1 MNICVYVVSL
11 ESAQKRRIFF
21 DKINNWLEFKFFNA
35 CDAKKKRV
43 PFIEYIKQG
52 FGKNNFSFGAL
63 GCLLSHRILWK
74 NLVNSSDKY
83 MIILEDD
90 VVIDKQTYQ
99 YWIDKLSKGQIGNF
113 DVLFLGAYDG
123 KSIPMLTKIKYFSFF
138 NGFVSNVFEDT
149 LYCTYGYVVSRD
161 GARKLLKKTSL
172 NLPVDYW
179 KEFNKDND
187 LTYLCIY
194 PNVVKPSEMANESS
208 IQEVKILEHEMV
220 FISTLKIIRTNITWF
235 LKKIKLLN
243 TKK

>member
-1 MNICVYVVSL
+1 MSIRVYVISL
-11 ESAQKRRIFF
+11 ESAQKRRSFF
-21 DKINNWLEFKFFNA
+21 NKTNNWLEFQFLNA
-35 CDAKKKRV
+35 FDAKKKRV
-43 PFIEYIKQG
+43 PFIEHIKQG

-74 NLVNSSDKY
+74 NLINSSDKY

-90 VVIDKQTYQ
+90 VVVDERTYK

-123 KSIPMLTKIKYFSFF
+123 KSIPMLTKIKYFSFL
-138 NGFVSNVFEDT
+138 NGFISNVFEDT
-149 LYCTYGYVVSRD
+149 LYCTYGYIISKN
-161 GARKLLKKTSL
+161 GAKKLLKKTNL

-179 KEFNKDND
+179 REFNKDND

-208 IQEVKILEHEMV
+208 IQEAKTLEQEMV
-220 FISTLKIIRTNITWF
+220 LISILKIIKTNITWF
-235 LKKIKLLN
+235 FKKIKLLN
-243 TKK
+243 IKK